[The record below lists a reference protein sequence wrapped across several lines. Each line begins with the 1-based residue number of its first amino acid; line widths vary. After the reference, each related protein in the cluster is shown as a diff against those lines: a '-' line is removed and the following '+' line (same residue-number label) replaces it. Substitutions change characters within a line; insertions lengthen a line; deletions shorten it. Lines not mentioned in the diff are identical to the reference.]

1 MKKRFT
7 LIELLIVIAIIAIL
21 AGMLLPALGRAKESA
36 HSTSCLNNLK
46 TLGISLHSYTMDW
59 DDSVVPAITPGESPI
74 EICWAAV
81 MANTGHINTGKI
93 LLCPNTIEGYAHAA
107 EAFNFFPRS
116 AGEKANPWQW
126 NWITYGIN
134 LSIGSNWFTSPFF
147 AKSYPSLRMS
157 RAKRPSG
164 TFAFADSRDFS
175 YATPSGYRY
184 ISWYASNQRAEDR
197 HSKSL
202 NIVWLDGHVSSMKN
216 GSIFIGTQDDG
227 TTQDRTKL
235 RYMHPYF

>member
-93 LLCPNTIEGYAHAA
+93 LLCPNTIEGYAHAS

-147 AKSYPSLRMS
+147 CKKLSAFETEQSEKPQRHRRIRRFPGLFLRDSVGISLYLLVRIKSEGGGPSQQI
-157 RAKRPSG
+157 PQ
-164 TFAFADSRDFS
+164 
-175 YATPSGYRY
+175 YRL
-184 ISWYASNQRAEDR
+184 A
-197 HSKSL
+197 
-202 NIVWLDGHVSSMKN
+202 
-216 GSIFIGTQDDG
+216 
-227 TTQDRTKL
+227 
-235 RYMHPYF
+235 